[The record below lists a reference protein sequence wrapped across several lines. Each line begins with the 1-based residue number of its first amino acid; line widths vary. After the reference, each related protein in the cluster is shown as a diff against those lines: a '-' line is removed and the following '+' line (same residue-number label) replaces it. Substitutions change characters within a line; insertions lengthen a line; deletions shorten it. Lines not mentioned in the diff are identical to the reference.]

1 MKNLQNILLEN
12 ILRYGVKNLSES
24 DIQRLSLLEQ
34 ETQEKSLIKRITF
47 PSGTHSA
54 QRGNVAGVLGTEL
67 KAMQD
72 FLVANK
78 GSVVEII
85 LSSSESQVPNY
96 DAETN
101 PKTKLQPGQLSK
113 MRYAT
118 IETYMTQWLQGLL
131 QQGII
136 TTMPE
141 IKQETPIIAGPAWKA
156 IPGETPEQTQQRAR
170 SDQYKQH
177 QWLQVTLKV
186 VSVTSDIPVNE
197 FGNVIT
203 YREPAAALNDFN
215 ASLFYNASVGP
226 AAVLQVNPTSL
237 PGALLTM
244 NRQLGTRTA
253 INLENFKLPVFK
265 AEIVADSPT
274 EVPLVYIPNKNGGIE
289 RYKINQGTW
298 QQWSARI
305 SNTYSIIVPFEE
317 GTPAFKNAWLFI
329 YFYIMSGYPTDWNF
343 ISNKPAN
350 INFSLIRNVKN
361 ISPTVADSSLAYQQR
376 TWSQTK
382 LPDAEGNE
390 TLTMPQWYKLEVDT
404 VYGNDTATPTENPK
418 KRANPRM

>member
-34 ETQEKSLIKRITF
+34 ETQEKILKKRITF
-47 PSGTHSA
+47 PSGMHSA
-54 QRGNVAGVLGTEL
+54 QKGNVAGVLGNEL

-118 IETYMTQWLQGLL
+118 IETYMTQWLQGLV

-136 TTMPE
+136 TQMP
-141 IKQETPIIAGPAWKA
+141 KIIPTQPVIGKTAWNPPANA
-156 IPGETPEQTQQRAR
+156 TPEQVRQLAASTQ
-170 SDQYKQH
+170 YTNE
-177 QWLQVTLKV
+177 QWLEVTLKV
-186 VSVTSDIPVNE
+186 VSDTSDIPVNE
-197 FGNVIT
+197 FGNVVT
-203 YREPAAALNDFN
+203 YREPAAALNNFN

-244 NRQLGTRTA
+244 NTKVGTRTA
-253 INLENFKLPVFK
+253 INLTNFKLPVFEAK
-265 AEIVADSPT
+265 IVADSPN
-274 EVPLVYIPNKNGGIE
+274 EVPLVYIPTKGGGIE
-289 RYKINQGTW
+289 QYKINQGTW

-317 GTPAFKNAWLFI
+317 GTPGFKNAWLFI

-350 INFSLIRNVKN
+350 IDFSLIRNVKN
-361 ISPTVADSSLAYQQR
+361 VSPTVADSSLAYQQR
-376 TWSQTK
+376 TWSQK
-382 LPDAEGNE
+382 NLPDAEGNE
-390 TLTMPQWYKLEVDT
+390 TLTMSQWYKLEVDT
-404 VYGNDTATPTENPK
+404 FYGNNTATPTETPK